1 MVSIMATILVLSSSG
16 KEFNSCGSIFFLSES
31 ICFVLVGCQ
40 NEDQQRKG
48 SPFSFFFFAPSS
60 FFLLFIFIHSREK
73 KNIDRGPVTHT
84 CFHFPRWTLIN
95 IIITIVLKATS
106 RRRIRRRWRS
116 WRRNYWTV
124 FSSFSLSPRIFIFVQ
139 QQNDKTDRE
148 SLSSSLCFFR
158 RAEREH
164 AQSLTRGVFAVNAYR
179 ERLASRR
186 GGVGDERAAPAP
198 ATGSATRTKEND
210 FSQRKGGGGTRRF
223 EEKDEEKEK
232 KERTRE
238 GRR

>member
-1 MVSIMATILVLSSSG
+1 M
-16 KEFNSCGSIFFLSES
+16 
-31 ICFVLVGCQ
+31 
-40 NEDQQRKG
+40 
-48 SPFSFFFFAPSS
+48 FSFFFFFFRTLVFFPSFYLHTLERKKKYRSRAGYAHMFPLPSMDAHQHHHHYRPQGHQSTSDSEEMAFMASQLLDGIFFFFSLLDSLFFFS
-60 FFLLFIFIHSREK
+60 FF
-73 KNIDRGPVTHT
+73 V
-84 CFHFPRWTLIN
+84 
-95 IIITIVLKATS
+95 
-106 RRRIRRRWRS
+106 
-116 WRRNYWTV
+116 
-124 FSSFSLSPRIFIFVQ
+124 SLSPRIFIFVQ

>member
-1 MVSIMATILVLSSSG
+1 MRTRREKKKVLP
-16 KEFNSCGSIFFLSES
+16 FF
-31 ICFVLVGCQ
+31 
-40 NEDQQRKG
+40 
-48 SPFSFFFFAPSS
+48 FSFFSHPRLFS
-60 FFLLFIFIHSREK
+60 FFYLSSHSREK

-124 FSSFSLSPRIFIFVQ
+124 FSSFSLSWTLFFFSFFLFLSPRIFIFVQ

-210 FSQRKGGGGTRRF
+210 FSQRKGGRGTRRF
-223 EEKDEEKEK
+223 KEKDEEEEKE
-232 KERTRE
+232 ERTRE
-238 GRR
+238 GQK

>member
-1 MVSIMATILVLSSSG
+1 MID
-16 KEFNSCGSIFFLSES
+16 
-31 ICFVLVGCQ
+31 VLVVEQGVVSKMKRSEKKEVRVRQKRCTH
-40 NEDQQRKG
+40 
-48 SPFSFFFFAPSS
+48 SFFFSHPRLFSS
-60 FFLLFIFIHSREK
+60 RSREK
-73 KNIDRGPVTHT
+73 ISIAAPVTHT
-84 CFHFPRWTLIN
+84 CFHFPRWTLINN

-116 WRRNYWTV
+116 WRRIFWTV
-124 FSSFSLSPRIFIFVQ
+124 FSSFSLSWTLFFFSLFLSLSPRIFIFVQ

-164 AQSLTRGVFAVNAYR
+164 AQSLTRGGLAVNAYR

-198 ATGSATRTKEND
+198 APGSATRTKEND

-238 GRR
+238 GRK